1 MLLRWINSYIIFLLG
16 SLDLPLCFCHLHAL
30 KIAWRLLQSAAA
42 LASTISFRSFFQHA
56 MRGPSSRKL
65 RGSGLLWLLEAA
77 ICFTCCEGRVSSTL
91 DSSLKSKAQSA
102 SEKILTELTTYDDK
116 PNPRLSCSEGMA
128 RARHLVEQKFE
139 TLGLKPMGSEG
150 FRFTV
155 PETKDEQCP
164 DGITNL
170 IAVVEGNAETLKDEY
185 LGCLLKL
192 LFLDPK
198 ISKGAEFI
206 LKMFHMGSANC
217 QVYFA
222 YCPHGW
228 SFKPRAV
235 ESTGPL
241 ADGQFLWWWR
251 GSGSHFKHGG
261 ILSEQPYQEDLGAP
275 NQGIVAPTR
284 SEIYRL
290 DCFDISHAKKK
301 LPQICPQS
309 WANLQFCR
317 LQQNSLGVCCS
328 SSRMVRKGSTMWPR
342 TWHGRRPF
350 ATASRTMASLVV
362 TIIPLDS
369 LLGAKTP
376 QSICSP
382 WSCCCLAMIRQDPMQ
397 EDKSRDVVPSSWKAQ
412 SKEAC
417 CTKHLKSM
425 RR

>member
-1 MLLRWINSYIIFLLG
+1 
-16 SLDLPLCFCHLHAL
+16 
-30 KIAWRLLQSAAA
+30 
-42 LASTISFRSFFQHA
+42 
-56 MRGPSSRKL
+56 MRGPSS
-65 RGSGLLWLLEAA
+65 SGLLWLLHA

-290 DCFDISHAKKK
+290 DCFDMSHAKKK
-301 LPQICPQS
+301 SFYKFVLKAGQT
-309 WANLQFCR
+309 F
-317 LQQNSLGVCCS
+317 NSAACS
-328 SSRMVRKGSTMWPR
+328 R
-342 TWHGRRPF
+342 
-350 ATASRTMASLVV
+350 
-362 TIIPLDS
+362 IP
-369 LLGAKTP
+369 
-376 QSICSP
+376 
-382 WSCCCLAMIRQDPMQ
+382 
-397 EDKSRDVVPSSWKAQ
+397 
-412 SKEAC
+412 
-417 CTKHLKSM
+417 
-425 RR
+425 

>member
-1 MLLRWINSYIIFLLG
+1 
-16 SLDLPLCFCHLHAL
+16 
-30 KIAWRLLQSAAA
+30 
-42 LASTISFRSFFQHA
+42 
-56 MRGPSSRKL
+56 MRGPSSRL
-65 RGSGLLWLLEAA
+65 RGRGLLWLLHA
-77 ICFTCCEGRVSSTL
+77 ICFTCCEGRVASTL

-170 IAVVEGNAETLKDEY
+170 IAVVEGNDETLKDEY

-241 ADGQFLWWWR
+241 ADGQFL
-251 GSGSHFKHGG
+251 
-261 ILSEQPYQEDLGAP
+261 
-275 NQGIVAPTR
+275 
-284 SEIYRL
+284 
-290 DCFDISHAKKK
+290 
-301 LPQICPQS
+301 
-309 WANLQFCR
+309 
-317 LQQNSLGVCCS
+317 
-328 SSRMVRKGSTMWPR
+328 
-342 TWHGRRPF
+342 
-350 ATASRTMASLVV
+350 
-362 TIIPLDS
+362 
-369 LLGAKTP
+369 
-376 QSICSP
+376 
-382 WSCCCLAMIRQDPMQ
+382 
-397 EDKSRDVVPSSWKAQ
+397 
-412 SKEAC
+412 
-417 CTKHLKSM
+417 
-425 RR
+425 